1 MNLADPIAKDMVLIG
16 GGHSHLE
23 VLKRFGMRP
32 LRGVRLTLITRE
44 LHMPYS
50 GMLPGL
56 LAGHYT
62 HGDAHIDLRPLSRFA
77 GARLYRC
84 SVTGIDFERQH
95 VITAE
100 RPPVPFDLL
109 SINIGSTPALADIA
123 GAAEHA
129 LAVKPVDRFLARWEQ
144 IESEALERGGAR
156 IVVVGAGAGG
166 VELTLALEHRLNRR
180 FAARGIG
187 TERLHFS
194 VSGGAK
200 VDHGS
205 GGTVPLRRSKTL
217 PVCEPFPVTGRVG
230 GCIPWSCIARSVWR
244 AGTG

>member
-123 GAAEHA
+123 GRCRTRAGG
-129 LAVKPVDRFLARWEQ
+129 
-144 IESEALERGGAR
+144 EAGGPISRPLGANRERSSRAWRRTHCRGRRRGRGGRADAR
-156 IVVVGAGAGG
+156 
-166 VELTLALEHRLNRR
+166 
-180 FAARGIG
+180 
-187 TERLHFS
+187 
-194 VSGGAK
+194 
-200 VDHGS
+200 
-205 GGTVPLRRSKTL
+205 P
-217 PVCEPFPVTGRVG
+217 
-230 GCIPWSCIARSVWR
+230 R
-244 AGTG
+244 APA